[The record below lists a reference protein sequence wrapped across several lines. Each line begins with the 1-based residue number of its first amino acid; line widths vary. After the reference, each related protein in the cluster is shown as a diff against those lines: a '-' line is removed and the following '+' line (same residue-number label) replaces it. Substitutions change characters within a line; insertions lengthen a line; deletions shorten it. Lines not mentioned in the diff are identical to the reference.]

1 MVCRQHEPDTMAPM
15 LNTLISRIVFGQTK
29 KSRPDLPRPASITF
43 SEGDFPGGHQE
54 FEGSSTQASPLANS
68 PTKSLAPAA
77 MLGNS
82 PDKGSMEQ
90 APASRS
96 TSHQGYAAQPL
107 QSAPGSRDSPTTVST
122 SPQPDMDQGSLQQPL
137 PSTSH
142 SHQGTAQSAH
152 SGSNGEADTLHAHQ
166 SLTGSGD
173 AHQSSI
179 GDGQSQTDGG
189 IGADGHGRITA
200 GTDQQSSTAGAG
212 SSTNGHEEAGN
223 GDDGTTS
230 QAEAVGSEMSTDG
243 EGARRDDLV
252 GLVQGTEH
260 LIGMLQA
267 RDLS

>member
-29 KSRPDLPRPASITF
+29 KSRPDLPRPPSITF

-54 FEGSSTQASPLANS
+54 FEGSSTHASSLANS
-68 PTKSLAPAA
+68 PTKALAPAA
-77 MLGNS
+77 VLENS

-90 APASRS
+90 APASS
-96 TSHQGYAAQPL
+96 SASHQAYAAQPL
-107 QSAPGSRDSPTTVST
+107 QSASGSRDSPKVST
-122 SPQPDMDQGSLQQPL
+122 SPQPDINQGSLQQPL

-152 SGSNGEADTLHAHQ
+152 SGSNGQADTLHAQQ
-166 SLTGSGD
+166 SSTGSGG

-223 GDDGTTS
+223 GDDGSTS
-230 QAEAVGSEMSTDG
+230 QAKAVGSEMSADG